1 MAGAAACCWAKL
13 RPNRSAFQTQKKK
26 QEQSKKLLFGNL
38 RKIWGT
44 LGIFF
49 MTRVKQKGGREEGE
63 GGWHQFQLCNV
74 FASSLSPQSSHTD
87 KHTQRL
93 TKSYICIQNVI
104 KSGGAVNTED
114 VQPLCCA
121 VRSHLIDVC
130 TTFHF
135 SLYFFRQQHKPLKPS
150 YYSCILPNWIF
161 HTVLDCS
168 LKPLQQF
175 KEQSN
180 EMKTHTH
187 ALYWYLEK
195 AQLRMH

>member
-13 RPNRSAFQTQKKK
+13 RPNRSAFQTQEKK

-63 GGWHQFQLCNV
+63 GGWHHFQLCNV

-104 KSGGAVNTED
+104 KSGGLYTLRMYS
-114 VQPLCCA
+114 PCA
-121 VRSHLIDVC
+121 VLSGVILL
-130 TTFHF
+130 TFAPL
-135 SLYFFRQQHKPLKPS
+135 SLSAFISLGNNINLWNPVTILAFCPTEFFIR
-150 YYSCILPNWIF
+150 Y
-161 HTVLDCS
+161 
-168 LKPLQQF
+168 
-175 KEQSN
+175 
-180 EMKTHTH
+180 
-187 ALYWYLEK
+187 
-195 AQLRMH
+195 